1 MSTRRKV
8 ALTVLVWV
16 AAAALAVLPNIWPW
30 YLHQLPYIDQ
40 PPVVRNRVVVVRDP
54 DQERGMEVRRTVA
67 EDKGYVCWA
76 WWRTD
81 DKPGHHRCMLAS
93 AHQGL
98 HECCCGAQIYDFGAG
113 RDKVRAKL
121 GKGEC
126 ILTAAVTRAGTG
138 T

>member
-1 MSTRRKV
+1 MAPVPSPSAK
-8 ALTVLVWV
+8 
-16 AAAALAVLPNIWPW
+16 
-30 YLHQLPYIDQ
+30 LHIDQ
-40 PPVVRNRVVVVRDP
+40 PLWFATGWLWCGIWKG
-54 DQERGMEVRRTVA
+54 RGMEVRRAVA

-81 DKPGHHRCMLAS
+81 DKPGHHRCMLPS
-93 AHQGL
+93 GHPGL